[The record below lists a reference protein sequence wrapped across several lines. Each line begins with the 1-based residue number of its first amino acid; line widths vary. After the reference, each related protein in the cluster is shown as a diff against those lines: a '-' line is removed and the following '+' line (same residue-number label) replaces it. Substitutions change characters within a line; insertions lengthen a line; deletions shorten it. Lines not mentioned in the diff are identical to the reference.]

1 MEAMKALI
9 SSVDPAK
16 FGTTGDEE
24 YLPFDL
30 HTVKALIAP
39 RALITTDGLGDTW
52 ANPYGTQITWM
63 AADEVYQFL
72 GADGKNAIHLREGGH
87 EYKGSDWLVVADFCD
102 WIFYG
107 KEPVTSLIPTSYEK
121 PDPNNPMAAMTSGR
135 MDWRSER
142 LHYGWRRPGA
152 E

>member
-1 MEAMKALI
+1 M
-9 SSVDPAK
+9 D
-16 FGTTGDEE
+16 
-24 YLPFDL
+24 
-30 HTVKALIAP
+30 
-39 RALITTDGLGDTW
+39 R
-52 ANPYGTQITWM
+52 
-63 AADEVYQFL
+63 
-72 GADGKNAIHLREGGH
+72 KNAIHLREGGH